1 MSVER
6 QVKPRIGKIGLAVAG
21 AGAIGI
27 ATFLLK
33 PFEGREYDAYWD
45 VPGQVWTICDGATTG
60 VKKGDFADDF
70 DCDRMTARDAAT
82 ANAALNRCAPGVEM
96 PGYRRAAF
104 IDFIYNVG
112 PGRAIIPA
120 NINHPELEPMIIGRN
135 FLVKINA
142 NIGNSAVAS
151 SIEEEVEKMRWATKW
166 GADTVMDLST
176 GKNIHATREWIL
188 RNSPVPIGTVPMVRA
203 KRSICV
209 VMPLGS
215 V

>member
-112 PGRAIIPA
+112 PGRAGLKDGFCVLKSG
-120 NINHPELEPMIIGRN
+120 NWSTMRRK
-135 FLVKINA
+135 LVNGDQVGACNQLPFWNKA
-142 NIGNSAVAS
+142 GGQVLRGLT
-151 SIEEEVEKMRWATKW
+151 ERRTVERLVCLGLIVE
-166 GADTVMDLST
+166 GAGYWHDW
-176 GKNIHATREWIL
+176 R
-188 RNSPVPIGTVPMVRA
+188 
-203 KRSICV
+203 KR
-209 VMPLGS
+209 
-215 V
+215 